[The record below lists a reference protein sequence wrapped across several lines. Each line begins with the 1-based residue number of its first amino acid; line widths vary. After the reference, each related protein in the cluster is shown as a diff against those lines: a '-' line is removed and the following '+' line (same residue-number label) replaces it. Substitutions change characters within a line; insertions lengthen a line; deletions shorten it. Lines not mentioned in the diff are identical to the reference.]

1 MDNTAID
8 CGEYIY
14 SEEYRSYLIK
24 YDNDLEGVNTVI
36 EPDCI
41 NIINNQFLVAYKRVT
56 NLNNAYIYGYNSL
69 PKCFGLMD
77 TTAIE
82 SIGADVVRTLPGL
95 ELTGKDVLVGFV
107 DTGIDYTN
115 PLFSGADGRTRIEYI
130 WDQNEN
136 VYGFAPSIF
145 GYGAEFS
152 KEDIDRANDSDNPYD
167 IVPVRDDN
175 GHGTFLASVAAGR
188 VEEDEPF
195 SGVASECSIAV
206 VKLKPAKN
214 NLTNYMFI
222 PEDAVCYSE
231 EDIIL
236 GVKYLVNKAV
246 ELDKPLV
253 ICLGVGTS
261 QGDHSGNTNLELY
274 INTLSNLRG
283 VCVVSCAGNELG
295 TGGHFSGNNRINTT
309 DATDEV
315 EISVGENNEGFVM
328 EIWGNAPSLL
338 AVSIL
343 SPTGERRGN
352 ISPARDGRTRLTF
365 LYEGTE
371 VYVDNFVVDSNT
383 GDPHMVLRF
392 VNPAEGIWTIN
403 VEETMGT
410 IGGGFDAWLPIEQFR
425 NSQLEF
431 VRSDPDITVCAPGT
445 GKGVI
450 CIGGYNHFNN
460 SLYINSSRG
469 FTRKGHIRPD
479 VVAPAV
485 NVYGAFVPTSG
496 SSTETLYTRKSGT
509 SVASA
514 ITAGAVAL
522 ILEWGLVKGGNPGIS
537 TEVVRQMIIR
547 GSEEVAEVTYPSRAW
562 GWGVLNLLE
571 VFNSIREL

>member
-56 NLNNAYIYGYNSL
+56 NQNNAYIYGYNSF
-69 PKCFGLMD
+69 PKCYGLMD

-152 KEDIDRANDSDNPYD
+152 KEDIDRANDSDNPFD

-175 GHGTFLASVAAGR
+175 GHGTFLASVAVGK
-188 VEEDEPF
+188 VEEEEPF
-195 SGVASECSIAV
+195 SGVAPECSIAV

-222 PEDAVCYSE
+222 PKNAVCYSE

-295 TGGHFSGNNRINTT
+295 TGGHFSGNNRI
-309 DATDEV
+309 DSVDSAEAV
-315 EISVGENNEGFVM
+315 EISVGKESKGFVM

-338 AVSIL
+338 AISIL
-343 SPTGERRGN
+343 SPTGEKRDN
-352 ISPARDGRTRLTF
+352 ISPIRDGRTRLTF

-383 GDPHMVLRF
+383 GDPHIVLRF

-403 VEETMGT
+403 VEEASGT
-410 IGGGFDAWLPIEQFR
+410 IGGGFDTWLPIEQFR

-431 VRSDPDITVCAPGT
+431 VRSDPDITLCAPGT
-445 GKGVI
+445 GRGVI
-450 CIGGYNHFNN
+450 CIGGYNNLNN

-469 FTRKGHIRPD
+469 FTRKGDIRPD

-522 ILEWGLVKGGNPGIS
+522 ILEWGLLKGYNPGIS
-537 TEVVRQMIIR
+537 TEVIRQLIIR
-547 GSEEVAEVTYPSRAW
+547 GSEQVAEVSYPSKAW
-562 GWGVLNLLE
+562 GWGVLNILE
-571 VFNSIREL
+571 VFNSIRGL